1 MLINYRKKYS
11 DKEFSRKVGNQLK
24 TNYKSR
30 EDILINTVSTIL
42 ALVILFFTV
51 YPIYYVVVNS
61 LNEGL
66 DAAQKSIYFW
76 PRKFTLENYKIVFQ
90 DSTIYWSFLITI
102 LRTVVGTVA
111 SVVCLA
117 MAAYALTKRNLV
129 FRKFYMV
136 FGIITLYFSASAV
149 QSYLLYKELHLLDN
163 FLVYILPNIY
173 QFYYIILFIAFFNS
187 LPQSLSESAKMDG
200 AGEIKTLFKVIL
212 PISKPVIATIC
223 LFLGVWHWNDWF
235 HPAFFVN
242 SEKLMTLP
250 AVLMRSMS
258 LAEAQQT
265 LQKFTSIGAGQQSV
279 TMESV
284 RYAMLIV
291 AVIPVTI
298 IYPFIQKY
306 FIAGMTLG
314 AVKE

>member
-1 MLINYRKKYS
+1 M
-11 DKEFSRKVGNQLK
+11 
-24 TNYKSR
+24 
-30 EDILINTVSTIL
+30 NTVSTVL
-42 ALVILFFTV
+42 AVIVLVLTV
-51 YPIYYVVVNS
+51 YPIYYVLVNS
-61 LNEGL
+61 FNEGL

-76 PRKFTLENYKIVFQ
+76 PRKFTLENYQIVFK
-90 DSTIYWSFLITI
+90 DTAIYWSFFITV
-102 LRTVVGTVA
+102 LRTVIGTAV
-111 SVVCLA
+111 SVICLA
-117 MAAYALTKRNLV
+117 MAAYALTKRDLV

-136 FGIITLYFSASAV
+136 FGIVTLYFSASAV

-163 FLVYILPNIY
+163 FLVYILPNVY
-173 QFYYIILFIAFFNS
+173 QFYYIILFMAFFNS
-187 LPQSLSESAKMDG
+187 LPQSLTESAKIDG
-200 AGEIKTLFKVIL
+200 ASEFVTLFKIIL
-212 PISKPVIATIC
+212 PISKPVIATVA

-250 AVLMRSMS
+250 AVLMRSMT
-258 LAEAQQT
+258 LTEAQQT
-265 LQKFTSIGAGQQSV
+265 LQQFTSIGSGQQSI

-291 AVIPVTI
+291 AVLPVTI

-306 FIAGMTLG
+306 FIKGMTLG